1 MFHLDKLA
9 DTIGNLGPVRA
20 LRDGTL
26 HAIPPTASMLTL
38 FQGGVRRMTGE
49 KMDELMIVAISRA
62 AQLAYVEEAHGA
74 FAYLSAADRF
84 FRYHASTDKTATL
97 GEELERLGDLAA
109 IDGSFSINVAPV
121 SGGSG
126 DSGSL
131 FIERLSLIDAAL
143 SLASAQG
150 EGPILVEPAV
160 GTAVCV
166 LSRGGER
173 LPVPKA

>member
-1 MFHLDKLA
+1 
-9 DTIGNLGPVRA
+9 
-20 LRDGTL
+20 
-26 HAIPPTASMLTL
+26 
-38 FQGGVRRMTGE
+38 MTGA

-84 FRYHASTDKTATL
+84 FRYHVSTDKSATL
-97 GEELERLGDLAA
+97 AEELGRLGDLAA
-109 IDGSFSINVAPV
+109 IDGSFSICPGAGP
-121 SGGSG
+121 G

-143 SLASAQG
+143 SLASAPG

-160 GTAVCV
+160 GGAACV

>member
-1 MFHLDKLA
+1 MMGA
-9 DTIGNLGPVRA
+9 
-20 LRDGTL
+20 
-26 HAIPPTASMLTL
+26 
-38 FQGGVRRMTGE
+38 

-74 FAYLSAADRF
+74 FTYLSTADRF
-84 FRYHASTDKTATL
+84 FRYHVSADKTATL
-97 GEELERLGDLAA
+97 GEELQRLGDLAA
-109 IDGSFSINVAPV
+109 IDGSFSITIAAGP
-121 SGGSG
+121 GGPG

-143 SLASAQG
+143 SLASASG
-150 EGPILVEPAV
+150 EGPILVEPNVDGA
-160 GTAVCV
+160 ACV

>member
-1 MFHLDKLA
+1 
-9 DTIGNLGPVRA
+9 
-20 LRDGTL
+20 
-26 HAIPPTASMLTL
+26 
-38 FQGGVRRMTGE
+38 MTGA

-62 AQLAYVEEAHGA
+62 AQLAYVEEAHGV

-84 FRYHASTDKTATL
+84 FRYHVSTDKTATL

-109 IDGSFSINVAPV
+109 IDGSFSIRLAPR

-126 DSGSL
+126 DSGDAGSL

-143 SLASAQG
+143 SLASVAG
-150 EGPILVEPAV
+150 EGPIMVELAV
-160 GTAVCV
+160 GGAACV

-173 LPVPKA
+173 LFVPKG